1 MKKAT
6 PPVLGQPTGG
16 LSESASPWSRNGI
29 PESEIREHLDAIL
42 RSKAFLSSRRC
53 SGFLRY
59 VVEHAL
65 AGDEMQLKEA
75 GIAKEVFS
83 RTSVQEGIEDSVV
96 RVCAREV
103 RKRLERYYSDT
114 GAQDAIRI
122 QLPVGSYVPHFCRP
136 PQPPPATAPSE
147 LATIGLEAMPPRSRT
162 RPKFILAGCCALLLI
177 AAILAGEHLFSGP
190 PGFGQFWAPITG
202 HPRPALVCIGPTL
215 VYGFSRRMHESF
227 LRQNPAA
234 LSGGRELFQF
244 PPGTTIP
251 AEDLIPFT
259 DDRFTSG
266 AFEAAIRMAQLLE
279 RTGKAAQF
287 RLSDTISQTE
297 AREQPI
303 ILIGAFSNVWTLEWS
318 RNLRY
323 YFHREIG
330 KDGVRV
336 SIRDRQDAN
345 RSWSIPYLERGNM
358 TVDYAVVARVTDP
371 VTRNPVIA
379 IAGLTHYGTQAA
391 AAFVTDRVLLDH
403 ALRGAPSG
411 WPSRDYEA
419 VLETA
424 VINRTPSRTQVLT
437 QTVW

>member
-1 MKKAT
+1 MVRQ
-6 PPVLGQPTGG
+6 PVTTWL
-16 LSESASPWSRNGI
+16 RDGI
-29 PESEIREHLDAIL
+29 SESEIREHLDAIL
-42 RSKAFLSSRRC
+42 RSRAFLSSRRC

-59 VVEHAL
+59 VVEYAL

-75 GIAKEVFS
+75 AIAKGVFF
-83 RTSVQEGIEDSVV
+83 RTSVEEGIEDSVV

-103 RKRLERYYSDT
+103 RKRLERYYSEN
-114 GAQDAIRI
+114 GAQDAVRI
-122 QLPVGSYVPHFCRP
+122 QLPVGSYVPRFTRP
-136 PQPPPATAPSE
+136 AQLSPAGAPSE
-147 LATIGLEAMPPRSRT
+147 QPAMGGSLEAMPKRRRIRPRL
-162 RPKFILAGCCALLLI
+162 ILAGCLALLLV
-177 AAILAGEHLFSGP
+177 AGVLANRRLFSGP
-190 PGFGQFWAPITG
+190 PGFEQFWAPITG

-227 LRQNPAA
+227 LRQNPTA

-266 AFEAAIRMAQLLE
+266 AVEAAIRMAQLLA
-279 RTGKAAQF
+279 RTGKQAQF
-287 RLSDTISQTE
+287 RLGDTISQTE

-303 ILIGAFSNVWTLEWS
+303 ILIGAFSNLWTLEWS
-318 RNLRY
+318 RNMRY
-323 YFHREIG
+323 YFHREFRN
-330 KDGVRV
+330 DGVRV

-345 RSWSIPYLERGNM
+345 RSWSIPYLERGNTM
-358 TVDYAVVARVTDP
+358 VDYAVVARVKDP
-371 VTRNPVIA
+371 VSGNPVIA

-391 AAFVTDRVLLDH
+391 AALVTDRVLLDH

-411 WPSRDYEA
+411 WTTRNYQA

-424 VINRTPSRTQVLT
+424 VVNRTPGRTQVLA